1 MMMLSIFALSPSGT
15 RIVIDSFMATDL
27 LPYYI
32 TVRLICQLLLI
43 LTISSDSMMY
53 DSIKRKQKWSSNTPI
68 ELPVMKERVLLSFA
82 ENGEMNIYQISKL
95 CEMGYSTAHSSI
107 KALEKDDLV
116 QLVSTKENEKGV
128 IAKSYD
134 LTVKGVYQAITA
146 KSPWREKIAVAE
158 KRKELLGQNF
168 LDWMKFIRALDD
180 AEIEE
185 NVNTQIGYSI
195 TGYSAPTFLQ
205 LRYSSPHIYDDSID
219 DVLFDVTILT
229 RMTTQK
235 DVLGKVLN
243 AVENYPAIKNKLQK
257 LVEEQ
262 IRWEKDDLNKLETIK
277 AELEQL

>member
-1 MMMLSIFALSPSGT
+1 
-15 RIVIDSFMATDL
+15 
-27 LPYYI
+27 
-32 TVRLICQLLLI
+32 
-43 LTISSDSMMY
+43 MY